1 MSKPVF
7 DPDRPAATRRE
18 WDKPQLYCQDGHL
31 FSMRH
36 DYVGPDP
43 FYTPPKEPVEE
54 IEMPADD
61 GKDGALKR
69 AAAKLDGYTVPE
81 DVSDAKKENMKAKAA
96 ERLAG

>member
-54 IEMPADD
+54 MMEASREHRSRSE
-61 GKDGALKR
+61 A
-69 AAAKLDGYTVPE
+69 PE
-81 DVSDAKKENMKAKAA
+81 P
-96 ERLAG
+96 